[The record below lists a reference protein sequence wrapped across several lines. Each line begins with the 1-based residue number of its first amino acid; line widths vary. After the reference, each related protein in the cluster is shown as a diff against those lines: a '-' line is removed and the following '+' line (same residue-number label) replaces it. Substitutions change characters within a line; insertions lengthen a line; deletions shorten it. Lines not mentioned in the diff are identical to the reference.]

1 MGLLDKVK
9 GMFGG
14 NKQQT
19 SAMVAKANDAV
30 DKGADV
36 VKDKTPDQ
44 HDDKVDM
51 AADKTKDV
59 IDKLD
64 D

>member
-19 SAMVAKANDAV
+19 SAMVDKAQDAV

-36 VKDKTPDQ
+36 VKDKVPDQ
-44 HDDKVDM
+44 HDDKVDL